1 MLLTALV
8 IPVVFLVVSSQS
20 NHNYSLTDF
29 TNHVQQ
35 LNIQRSRNSC
45 ETSDSKE
52 GECVKPSRCEQAKE
66 KIDPTTAFDIR
77 SSKCHYL
84 LKCCPLDLI
93 KKDTE
98 NIIPEKQGNVGCG
111 WSNPGASVL
120 RATRDYADFGEFR
133 WMVALL
139 KTSSSPVWKN
149 SDYIGGGSLIHP
161 SVVLTVAHYV
171 SNKTP
176 NMMKCR
182 AGEWDTR
189 TVQEAEEYQERNVKS
204 IRIHPDFVAAHLFN
218 DGALLLLKKPFDF
231 NYTSHIGVG
240 CLGSELP
247 PQDTLC
253 FSMGWG
259 KKEFKGDE
267 YANVLK
273 KVHLELVA
281 KNECEQILRQTR
293 LSSKYYVHS
302 SLTCARGVNG
312 IDTLVI
318 QEYMLTCRICTNG
331 SSQP

>member
-29 TNHVQQ
+29 TNH
-35 LNIQRSRNSC
+35 
-45 ETSDSKE
+45 E

-139 KTSSSPVWKN
+139 NMEKLRLYWWRVTHTPLCCAHSSPLHEMSCW
-149 SDYIGGGSLIHP
+149 
-161 SVVLTVAHYV
+161 
-171 SNKTP
+171 
-176 NMMKCR
+176 
-182 AGEWDTR
+182 
-189 TVQEAEEYQERNVKS
+189 
-204 IRIHPDFVAAHLFN
+204 
-218 DGALLLLKKPFDF
+218 
-231 NYTSHIGVG
+231 
-240 CLGSELP
+240 
-247 PQDTLC
+247 
-253 FSMGWG
+253 
-259 KKEFKGDE
+259 
-267 YANVLK
+267 
-273 KVHLELVA
+273 
-281 KNECEQILRQTR
+281 
-293 LSSKYYVHS
+293 
-302 SLTCARGVNG
+302 
-312 IDTLVI
+312 
-318 QEYMLTCRICTNG
+318 
-331 SSQP
+331 